1 MSAAIAS
8 AKRRR
13 APAQEPPKP
22 PTNISSDLQQQ
33 QPAGGLTLQQVITIL
48 NSRVLALEDYVKGE
62 KSRPITDAGL
72 TLPKDSSSDSE
83 IMSNTNQLP
92 IDIVDEFNE
101 RFLLLAQEIANL
113 KDMLLSLQ
121 TYTMS
126 INKTLME
133 ERINILSEINMANE
147 PLHLD
152 KPDDAA
158 EPSVSSSE
166 VSE

>member
-13 APAQEPPKP
+13 APAQETPNPS
-22 PTNISSDLQQQ
+22 TNISSDPQQ
-33 QPAGGLTLQQVITIL
+33 QPSGGLTLQQVITIL

-62 KSRPITDAGL
+62 KSRPIADAGL
-72 TLPKDSSSDSE
+72 TLPKDTSSDSE
-83 IMSNTNQLP
+83 IMTNTNQLP

-101 RFLLLAQEIANL
+101 RFMLLAQEIANL

-158 EPSVSSSE
+158 EASLLSGE